1 MSSITSDIHAG
12 NPQRLPINFLKKY
25 SDIFD
30 VLLCEDIEDNFN
42 RIIDYT
48 KLCEM
53 IDLWIIR
60 MMNDNNYCIN
70 EMAKEID
77 VVFCNTNLK
86 FILEMSDEYF
96 NEEFLQLLDK
106 TKPVAPVNDGL
117 TEFDKIQLEF
127 DKIQLEFDIMIL
139 IIKEIRNGK
148 MNNLIN
154 LIP

>member
-1 MSSITSDIHAG
+1 MSSVTSDIHAG
-12 NPQRLPINFLKKY
+12 NPQRLPINFLEKH
-25 SDIFD
+25 SNIFD
-30 VLLCEDIEDNFN
+30 LLLYEDIEDNFN
-42 RIIDYT
+42 RIIDYI
-48 KLCEM
+48 KLCEI

-60 MMNDNNYCIN
+60 MMNDDNPCIN

-77 VVFCNTNLK
+77 VRFCNSNLK
-86 FILEMSDEYF
+86 FILEMSDKYF

-106 TKPVAPVNDGL
+106 TQPINEL
-117 TEFDKIQLEF
+117 NTQLE
-127 DKIQLEFDIMIL
+127 ISNQLEFDILIF